1 MLYDILKILKKIA
14 KFWYIYV
21 ATIVLGFAIYAFL
34 PKTQK
39 IINYTYTNQ
48 FQIEIFDNLDVEYYK
63 FAQDQV
69 LDTVVRNQSK
79 IKENLGKNANTS
91 FSIDKSDVN
100 VLQVTITAQTKEDCQ
115 LDYKI
120 VKEAICEYVKA
131 NLLENYVHVK
141 TEIYTSQI
149 GTEAQSIN
157 SIRKDFST
165 LFKIFIFLV
174 FVEMVGFGV
183 WGAIDD
189 KIISQDELKF
199 KFSKK
204 IIIENKQSESEFY
217 KFKLKQFEKEN
228 KKVEILDNINKP
240 KWRLSPEEK
249 QKLLVSDIVVIE
261 IVLNKT
267 KESSISNVVE
277 FLDSNNKNEVYFV
290 VDKKNKEAKSENSSN
305 K

>member
-21 ATIVLGFAIYAFL
+21 ATIVLGFALYAFL

-39 IINYTYTNQ
+39 IINYTYINQ

-63 FAQDQV
+63 FAQGQV

-91 FSIDKSDVN
+91 FSINKSDVN

-131 NLLENYVHVK
+131 NLLENYVNVK

-149 GTEAQSIN
+149 GTEDPPIN

-165 LFKIFIFLV
+165 LFKIFILLV

-228 KKVEILDNINKP
+228 KKVEIIENINKP

-249 QKLLVSDIVVIE
+249 QKLLVSDVVVIE

-267 KESSISNVVE
+267 KESSISNVIE

-290 VDKKNKEAKSENSSN
+290 VDKKNKEAKSENTSN